1 MKYCTVCTKEL
12 RGYRQRVCS
21 DSCSSAHRLEVSKR
35 RRNRFKL
42 DPINCETCGKSIIPK
57 TTRQKYCS
65 KDCWTVVQIR
75 RRDEKRRLAPDIPK
89 EKDVSKRFYPVW
101 KTPVFGQRTVREAK
115 FTKADTPEREEIQ
128 AAVEEY
134 LKKGGKITRYGD
146 QIGKTLLE
154 LEGEIKWEVSESEQK
169 DIQEELAHTYKID
182 ECI

>member
-1 MKYCTVCTKEL
+1 M
-12 RGYRQRVCS
+12 
-21 DSCSSAHRLEVSKR
+21 
-35 RRNRFKL
+35 
-42 DPINCETCGKSIIPK
+42 
-57 TTRQKYCS
+57 
-65 KDCWTVVQIR
+65 
-75 RRDEKRRLAPDIPK
+75 
-89 EKDVSKRFYPVW
+89 
-101 KTPVFGQRTVREAK
+101 REAK